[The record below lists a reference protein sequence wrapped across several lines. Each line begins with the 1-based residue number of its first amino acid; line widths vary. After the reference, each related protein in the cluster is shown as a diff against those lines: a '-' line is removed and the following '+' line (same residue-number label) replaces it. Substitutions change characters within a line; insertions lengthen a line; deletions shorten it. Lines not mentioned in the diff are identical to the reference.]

1 MMSCS
6 RARAWTAFRTPRP
19 GCQPTLPL
27 EYPLDVIISITASTI
42 AYDHRETSCEGPTG
56 RRSRILAPEAFYHP
70 VSVDLVNGDDP
81 GGGVKYPTVPGA
93 MVAVLLEALGA
104 DGKPLRFYDQE
115 QQPLPKAM
123 DEYERHLPAE
133 RASAMLQRATALNG
147 GIGIDRWQYDEAH
160 AASRPRLLERS
171 YSFDMCQA
179 FNIGAALALRTFLRE
194 RNAVLRMNDGRT
206 IPPDRITIV
215 QAKSPSPL
223 HGVHIGFIYTCA
235 ERGIGFDK
243 PKMMAGSHMW
253 IQLDEEY
260 NLDFACQQ
268 FGLGEVVDAPPSSS
282 TKPEQQKSGSTRPS
296 KPKHTKRFEPA
307 AQLRTRTDG
316 SMRPWALLEQVGS
329 DKSVLRPP
337 AWRAD
342 AATMSSLEREGER
355 GCGLS
360 GCGACGARVFG
371 TAEAPRGPREG
382 EGDPIS
388 LLVHAP
394 ELWEEGW
401 NTKAR
406 GPDAKRGTDG
416 QSHACRRWRACL
428 LASLRERFPV

>member
-1 MMSCS
+1 
-6 RARAWTAFRTPRP
+6 
-19 GCQPTLPL
+19 
-27 EYPLDVIISITASTI
+27 
-42 AYDHRETSCEGPTG
+42 
-56 RRSRILAPEAFYHP
+56 
-70 VSVDLVNGDDP
+70 
-81 GGGVKYPTVPGA
+81 
-93 MVAVLLEALGA
+93 
-104 DGKPLRFYDQE
+104 
-115 QQPLPKAM
+115 
-123 DEYERHLPAE
+123 
-133 RASAMLQRATALNG
+133 
-147 GIGIDRWQYDEAH
+147 
-160 AASRPRLLERS
+160 
-171 YSFDMCQA
+171 MCQA

-260 NLDFACQQ
+260 NLDFMCQQ

-282 TKPEQQKSGSTRPS
+282 TKPEQQKSGSTRGS
-296 KPKHTKRFEPA
+296 KPKHTTRFEPA

-406 GPDAKRGTDG
+406 GPGREARHGWAESCVPAVEGVFAGVAEGAVPGVAKLDTTTPPPASQPERTTPTTDRSPHKTLTHHRIITYRS
-416 QSHACRRWRACL
+416 QSRTAVHQSSKPHL
-428 LASLRERFPV
+428 TLQLSSLRHNSVTASRGPGDEEISIASASIFCSSCLCPASTFVYSFS